1 VQVQVQVQSV
11 SVLQSASLPLLL
23 LSSGWVKDCISL
35 ALSHLARVRVS
46 LSRSLPPVSHLAR
59 RHDGVV
65 AALVALHAVGHRH
78 GEQASH
84 QRRAQPHRHPKPLHG
99 GGAEGGRGAEGG
111 GRRAAQDDRQD
122 TVTSCGGG
130 VQRCSGGGAAEGAV
144 ERETEVRRWT
154 LLCLPPSTLT
164 SHSPC
169 CACRRP
175 RSRLRR
181 LSLSPL
187 PPPAAPQRPAALASQ
202 CALEGCDCTCSLAVR
217 CVGWAGH
224 SPAPWPPS
232 S

>member
-1 VQVQVQVQSV
+1 MQVQVQVQVQSV

-35 ALSHLARVRVS
+35 AL
-46 LSRSLPPVSHLAR
+46 SHLAR

-164 SHSPC
+164 SP
-169 CACRRP
+169 
-175 RSRLRR
+175 
-181 LSLSPL
+181 
-187 PPPAAPQRPAALASQ
+187 
-202 CALEGCDCTCSLAVR
+202 
-217 CVGWAGH
+217 
-224 SPAPWPPS
+224 
-232 S
+232 